1 MKKADWAVLLPT
13 QADLAIGISEKEE
26 EQTLLSLYG
35 RSRRSVIGSHIRI
48 GKKAGEAFWDLYQEF
63 QDKKRKILTAN
74 KSPLAGEP
82 AAIENPVKNSK
93 PKKEKKIQ
101 SAMAA
106 LYARFSKKFG
116 KLIGRSGASK
126 LLLVELQLDSSL
138 AVYAYHKERAGS

>member
-1 MKKADWAVLLPT
+1 MKKADWSVLLPT

-48 GKKAGEAFWDLYQEF
+48 GKKAGEAFWELYQEF
-63 QDKKRKILTAN
+63 QDKKRKILSAN
-74 KSPLAGEP
+74 KAPLAGEAP
-82 AAIENPVKNSK
+82 GVENQEKNSK

-101 SAMAA
+101 PAMAA
-106 LYARFSKKFG
+106 LYARFAKKFS
-116 KLIGRSGASK
+116 KLIGRSVSIR